1 MELKKRLK
9 MYFRAL
15 LCQFGKVDTDKGGLF
30 WDNDQILRVGDLVY
44 KEERDGDGEAD
55 YEKAEDGEY
64 RADDG
69 RIIVV
74 EDGVVKEIK
83 EGSEPPADDIKG
95 AATDP
100 ADKAADDPDDKG
112 DDKKPDDDARIADV
126 EKRLSEMMKGVDEL
140 INKLADTESRIADL
154 EDKVAKLD
162 KEPADKPADDP
173 DDKGDDPRMTAL
185 AALAARRAAALKK
198 K

>member
-1 MELKKRLK
+1 MDIKKRLK
-9 MYFRAL
+9 IYFRSL
-15 LCQFGKVDTDKGGLF
+15 LCQFGKVNTDKGGLF

-64 RADDG
+64 KANDG

-83 EGSEPPADDIKG
+83 EGTQPVADEFKA

-100 ADKAADDPDDKG
+100 ADKAADNSDDKG
-112 DDKKPDDDARIADV
+112 DDKSDDDSRIANV
-126 EKRLSEMMKGVDEL
+126 EKRLSEMMKGVEEL
-140 INKLADTESRIADL
+140 INKGADYEGRISEL
-154 EDKVAKLD
+154 EEKVAKLD
-162 KEPADKPADDP
+162 KEPADDAADEP
-173 DDKGDDPRMTAL
+173 DDKDDPRMAAL
-185 AALAARRAAALKK
+185 AALAARRAAAIKK
-198 K
+198 